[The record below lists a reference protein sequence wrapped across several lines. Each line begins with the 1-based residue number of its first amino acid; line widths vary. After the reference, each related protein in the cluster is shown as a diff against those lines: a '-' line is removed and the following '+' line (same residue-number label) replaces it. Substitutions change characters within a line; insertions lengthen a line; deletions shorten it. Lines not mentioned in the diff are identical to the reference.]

1 MIVCTHA
8 LRVACLEMSN
18 FQYLLNLALAFH
30 LKLFPCALGEC
41 HAVEPSAS

>member
-1 MIVCTHA
+1 MIVCMHA
-8 LRVACLEMSN
+8 LHAAYLEMSN

-41 HAVEPSAS
+41 HALGPSAS